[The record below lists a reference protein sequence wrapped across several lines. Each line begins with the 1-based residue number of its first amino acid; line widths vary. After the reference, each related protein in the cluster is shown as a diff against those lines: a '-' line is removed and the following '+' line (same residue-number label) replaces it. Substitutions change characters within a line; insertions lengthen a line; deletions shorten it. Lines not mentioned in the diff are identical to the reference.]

1 MTDVERPPAAAPGP
15 TDGAATDAGE
25 ADAAAADAAA
35 AFRERLASDH
45 ARVPPRRSS
54 FATLSGIPIADVHT
68 TADVAGIDPVA
79 DIGLPGVYP
88 YTRGVRAS
96 MYRGRPWTIRQV
108 AGFGQAEDTNARY
121 RYLLAHGE
129 TGLSTDFDLPTL
141 LGHDSDHPVFSR
153 EVGKIGV
160 AIDTVDDAHAL
171 FEGIPLGEIS
181 TSLTINASAAVILA
195 MYRVVGDERGIPGD
209 ALTGTI
215 QNDILKEYTAQN
227 EFIFPPDPS
236 IRLVVDSMAWAAET
250 MPRFNPISVS
260 GYHIR
265 EAGATAVEEV
275 ALTLAAG
282 LTYLERG
289 RERGVDPDR
298 IAPRISFFFDVHNDF
313 LEEVAKMRAARRLWA
328 RLTRERIGCRRPESW
343 LCRIHAQTAGVSLT
357 AQQPLNNIA
366 RTAIQATAAVLGGVQ
381 SLHTNS
387 YDEAFTIPS
396 ERAIKVAVRTQ
407 QILLHESG
415 LADVVDPLAGS
426 WYVERLTT
434 EIEEAAAAVIAALD
448 DLGGLVAAITT
459 GHASQLIANSSW
471 EQQRMV
477 ESGERVV
484 VGVNDLVDDGLDE
497 GDIPGFAIDPGVRER
512 QLARL
517 ARTKATRDASRA
529 AAALA
534 AVRRDADRAEVNLM
548 PAIEEAVRAR
558 CTVGEIC
565 DVLRDAWGEY
575 RPPTTF

>member
-1 MTDVERPPAAAPGP
+1 MTDLEKREGPASPAEVE
-15 TDGAATDAGE
+15 
-25 ADAAAADAAA
+25 A
-35 AFRERLASDH
+35 AFRDRLAADH
-45 ARVPPRRSS
+45 ARIPPRRER
-54 FATLSGIPIADVHT
+54 FATLSGLPIGDVATPADV
-68 TADVAGIDPVA
+68 VGIDPVV
-79 DIGLPGVYP
+79 DVGLPGVFP

-121 RYLLAHGE
+121 RYLLDHGE

-171 FEGIPLGEIS
+171 FDGIPLAEIS

-195 MYRVVGDERGIPGD
+195 MYRVVGDERGIPGE

-289 RERGVDPDR
+289 RERGIEPDV
-298 IAPRISFFFDVHNDF
+298 IAPRISFFFDVHNDL

-328 RLTRERIGCRRPESW
+328 RLTRDRIGCRRPESW

-415 LADVVDPLAGS
+415 LADVVDPLGGS

-434 EIEEAAAAVIAALD
+434 EIEEAAAALID
-448 DLGGLVAAITT
+448 RIDERGGLVTAITT
-459 GHASQLIANSSW
+459 GYASQLIANSSW

-477 ESGERVV
+477 ESGERVI
-484 VGVNDLVDDGLDE
+484 VGVNDLVDEVE
-497 GDIPGFAIDPGVRER
+497 GEADIPGFAIDPGVRER
-512 QLARL
+512 QLERL
-517 ARTKATRDASRA
+517 ARTKASRDAGRA
-529 AAALA
+529 SAALA
-534 AVRRDADRAEVNLM
+534 AIRRDADRADVNLM

-558 CTVGEIC
+558 CSVGEIC
-565 DVLRDAWGEY
+565 GVLRAAWGEY
-575 RPPTTF
+575 RPPTAF

>member
-1 MTDVERPPAAAPGP
+1 MTDRASEAA
-15 TDGAATDAGE
+15 AATD
-25 ADAAAADAAA
+25 A
-35 AFRERLASDH
+35 AFRERLAADH
-45 ARVPPRRSS
+45 ARIPSRRGR
-54 FATLSGIPIADVHT
+54 FETLSGLPIADVHT
-68 TADVAGIDPVA
+68 PADTAGIDPVA

-141 LGHDSDHPVFSR
+141 LGHDSDHPVFGR

-160 AIDTVDDAHAL
+160 AVDTVDDAHAL
-171 FEGIPLGEIS
+171 FDGIPIDEIS

-209 ALTGTI
+209 RLTGTI

-236 IRLVVDSMAWAAET
+236 IRLVTDSMAWAAEA

-282 LTYLERG
+282 VTYLERA
-289 RERGVDPDR
+289 RDRGTHPDV
-298 IAPRISFFFDVHNDF
+298 IAPRISFFFDVHNDV
-313 LEEVAKMRAARRLWA
+313 LEEIAKLRATRRLWA
-328 RLTRERIGCRRPESW
+328 RLTRERLGCERPESW
-343 LCRIHAQTAGVSLT
+343 LARIHAQTAGVSLT

-366 RTAIQATAAVLGGVQ
+366 RTAIQALAAVLGGVQ

-387 YDEAFTIPS
+387 FDEAFTIPS

-426 WYVERLTT
+426 YYVESLTT
-434 EIEEAAAAVIAALD
+434 RIEDAARALLD
-448 DLGGLVAAITT
+448 ELDAQGGLVAGITS
-459 GHASQLIANSSW
+459 GYVGQLIANSSW
-471 EQQRMV
+471 EQQRLL
-477 ESGERVV
+477 ESGERIV
-484 VGVNDLVDDGLDE
+484 VGVNDLADE
-497 GDIPGFAIDPGVRER
+497 GGDHEADIPGFAIDPGVRDR

-517 ARTKATRDASRA
+517 AATKASRDAA
-529 AAALA
+529 AVEATLA
-534 AVRRDADRAEVNLM
+534 AVRRDADRDAVNLM
-548 PAIEEAVRAR
+548 PAIEAAVRAR
-558 CTVGEIC
+558 ATVGEIC
-565 DVLRDAWGEY
+565 GVLRDAWGEY